1 MSFTELAMNL
11 STTLTTNQSI
21 YNNSSSNDNEL
32 HQNITTYNNTSYP
45 YTNNISSS
53 SKMLEIQNI
62 TTALL
67 NATAQSL
74 TDPEFEQ
81 YEEIDE
87 LSAELRNFVRIVVP
101 FCFGIFALSGFFGN
115 TLVILVVLFNQQMH
129 STTNLLIVNL
139 AVADLLFVVFCIP
152 FTATDY
158 ITEYW
163 PFGDLWCR
171 TVQYLI
177 VVTAFASIY
186 TLVLMS
192 VDRFLAVVHP
202 IRSRQL
208 RTEKVTKIAIVTLW
222 VIILSISFP
231 VPLVHGLTKLEP
243 FPNVTYAFCTFYE
256 DNLIVTQTSY
266 QMIFFACSYLLPLM
280 AISGLYVRMIMR
292 LWHQGS
298 GVQMSVKSQRGRKR
312 VTRLVVV
319 VVVAFASLWLPVQ
332 LILLL
337 KALGIY
343 HSNTKFK
350 LLLQVIAQTLAYM
363 SSCINPLLYAFLSD
377 NFRKAFYKAIHCSE
391 RYQNYTTDLP
401 PPRRTSCAR
410 TSTTGL

>member
-1 MSFTELAMNL
+1 MNFTELAMNL
-11 STTLTTNQSI
+11 SSNLVSQFIHNNYNISDN
-21 YNNSSSNDNEL
+21 NNSAL
-32 HQNITTYNNTSYP
+32 HNNTPYY
-45 YTNNISSS
+45 YTNNSNS

-67 NATAQSL
+67 NATTQTL
-74 TDPEFEQ
+74 IDPEFEQ

-87 LSAELRNFVRIVVP
+87 LSPELRNFVRIVVP

-208 RTEKVTKIAIVTLW
+208 RTEKVTKIAIVTQW
-222 VIILSISFP
+222 VIILAISFP
-231 VPLVHGLTKLEP
+231 VPLVHGLT
-243 FPNVTYAFCTFYE
+243 VSTFIRP
-256 DNLIVTQTSY
+256 LG
-266 QMIFFACSYLLPLM
+266 LP
-280 AISGLYVRMIMR
+280 I
-292 LWHQGS
+292 
-298 GVQMSVKSQRGRKR
+298 
-312 VTRLVVV
+312 
-319 VVVAFASLWLPVQ
+319 
-332 LILLL
+332 
-337 KALGIY
+337 
-343 HSNTKFK
+343 
-350 LLLQVIAQTLAYM
+350 
-363 SSCINPLLYAFLSD
+363 
-377 NFRKAFYKAIHCSE
+377 
-391 RYQNYTTDLP
+391 
-401 PPRRTSCAR
+401 
-410 TSTTGL
+410 

>member
-1 MSFTELAMNL
+1 MNFTGLAMNL
-11 STTLTTNQSI
+11 SSNLTTNQTI
-21 YNNSSSNDNEL
+21 NNNNEL
-32 HQNITTYNNTSYP
+32 HNNITSTNTTYYYANHSNNH
-45 YTNNISSS
+45 
-53 SKMLEIQNI
+53 KMLEVQNI

-67 NATAQSL
+67 NATTQSL
-74 TDPEFEQ
+74 TKPEFEQ

-87 LSAELRNFVRIVVP
+87 LSPELRKFVQIVVP

-163 PFGDLWCR
+163 PFGDMWCR

-222 VIILSISFP
+222 VIILTISFP
-231 VPLVHGLTKLEP
+231 VPLVHGLTVSDEY
-243 FPNVTYAFCTFYE
+243 N
-256 DNLIVTQTSY
+256 I
-266 QMIFFACSYLLPLM
+266 CS
-280 AISGLYVRMIMR
+280 
-292 LWHQGS
+292 
-298 GVQMSVKSQRGRKR
+298 
-312 VTRLVVV
+312 
-319 VVVAFASLWLPVQ
+319 
-332 LILLL
+332 
-337 KALGIY
+337 
-343 HSNTKFK
+343 
-350 LLLQVIAQTLAYM
+350 
-363 SSCINPLLYAFLSD
+363 
-377 NFRKAFYKAIHCSE
+377 
-391 RYQNYTTDLP
+391 
-401 PPRRTSCAR
+401 
-410 TSTTGL
+410 